1 MGSKRIAV
9 VGLGM
14 AVAPHAQSLLAL
26 GHRVEVAG
34 CYSGSAD
41 RRMAFADRFHLPV
54 TDDLDSLFADD
65 SIDALFLLTPPTT
78 HLDLVRRAAAAGKH
92 VLLEKPLEAT
102 LERSRAV
109 VEAMEDAGLT
119 LAVMFQHRFRP
130 VARQLAGLL
139 ADGRLGTLLMAS
151 ASIHWWRPDSYFAQ
165 PGRGMKARDGGGVLL
180 TQGIHTLD
188 LFVSLTGLPQEVTA
202 YAVTSPL
209 RRIDTEDI
217 VSGSARF
224 AGGAIG
230 TIEATTVA
238 YPGFA
243 ETIVLAGEH
252 GTARLASN
260 HLHVA
265 LKDGTVID
273 EGSAEAG
280 GGGGADPM
288 AFSHEPHQA
297 LITDFLDAIDEKRPA
312 VTHGREAFKVH
323 ALIDTLL
330 RAAEA
335 GRHLPVPQA

>member
-1 MGSKRIAV
+1 MGRRRIAV

-26 GHRVEVAG
+26 ADRVDVVG
-34 CYSGSAD
+34 CYSGNAD

-54 TDDLDSLFADD
+54 TDDLDALFADD

-78 HLDLVRRAAAAGKH
+78 HLDLVRRAAASGKH
-92 VLLEKPLEAT
+92 VLLEKPLEVT
-102 LERSRAV
+102 LDRSRAV
-109 VEAMEDAGLT
+109 ADAMDGAGLT

-130 VARQLAGLL
+130 VAQRLAGLL
-139 ADGRLGTLLMAS
+139 ADGRLGPLLMAS

-188 LFVSLTGLPQEVTA
+188 LFVSLVGLPEEVSA
-202 YAVTSPL
+202 HAVTSPL

-230 TIEATTVA
+230 AIEATTVA

-243 ETIVLAGEH
+243 ETIVLAGKN

-273 EGSAEAG
+273 DGSSDTG

-297 LITDFLDAIDEKRPA
+297 LITDFLDAIDEHRPA
-312 VTHGREAFKVH
+312 VTNGREAFKVH
-323 ALIDTLL
+323 ALIDTML
-330 RAAEA
+330 RAAET